1 MALDYDPPIPKEPAR
16 FSKVDNAHV
25 IPRFWLRQFASEND
39 VIGVVRGGR
48 KYETK
53 TRRAGTRGKFYART
67 RPSGKRIDDIEWSM
81 SQLEGPSARA
91 LRELEG
97 EWPLDLSRKAT
108 LAQLFGL
115 QLVRGP
121 DYRIYH
127 ERLATDEITR
137 FVLGGSGVER
147 AAYEELD
154 AEGLVPVATGVANDT
169 QRLLRMNL
177 LSAKVSASL
186 GSMTWTLL
194 RRDTDDLAL
203 SDQPVALWPVGIESQ
218 LRRAEKLWAVGLVNL
233 LEVRVPVSPRL
244 AILMTWADR
253 TDDPE
258 PVEITAHQAINLN
271 AFTITGADQ
280 EWFYLPGTDPK
291 SNQGPWFPLSRQLLD
306 GYTTDAAQ
314 TSRVRREIH
323 TRLSARV
330 GEGIDSL
337 DEHGRATIEMIVV
350 NQRP

>member
-1 MALDYDPPIPKEPAR
+1 MPLDYDPPVPREPDR
-16 FSKVDNAHV
+16 FSRVDNAHI
-25 IPRFWLRQFASEND
+25 IPRFWLRQFANEND

-53 TRRAGTRGKFYART
+53 TRRAGVRRKFYART
-67 RPSGKRIDDIEWSM
+67 RPSGERIDDSEWSM
-81 SQLEGPSARA
+81 SQLEGPSAKA
-91 LRELEG
+91 LREVER
-97 EWPLDLSRKAT
+97 EWPPDLGRKAT

-121 DYRIYH
+121 DYRFYH

-137 FVLGGSGVER
+137 FVLDGAGIER
-147 AAYEELD
+147 AAQD
-154 AEGLVPVATGVANDT
+154 VNAEGLVPVATGVADDT

-194 RRDTDDLAL
+194 RCNTDDLAL
-203 SDQPVALWPVGIESQ
+203 SDQPVALWPIGVESQ
-218 LRRAEKLWAVGLVNL
+218 LRRAEKLWVAGLVNL

-253 TDDPE
+253 VDDPE
-258 PVEITAHQAINLN
+258 PVDVITQQAINLN

-280 EWFYLPGTDPK
+280 EWFHRPGADPH
-291 SNQGPWFPLSRQLLD
+291 SNQGPWFPLSRQLID
-306 GYTTDAAQ
+306 GYTTEVAQ
-314 TSRVRREIH
+314 NSHVRREVH
-323 TRLSARV
+323 TRLNARV
-330 GEGIDSL
+330 GEGIGSL

-350 NQRP
+350 NRP